1 MLGISTEL
9 LGSGRGLSVPQ
20 RTVNTAVAV
29 EDRGGKEKRKGQK
42 GSRAR
47 GKAARVVALSP
58 AKLTEPLERECPPQN
73 ELASRRLCLHS

>member
-9 LGSGRGLSVPQ
+9 VGGGRGLSVPL

-29 EDRGGKEKRKGQK
+29 GDGEGREKRKGQK
-42 GSRAR
+42 GSRAL
-47 GKAARVVALSP
+47 GKAAKVAASSP
-58 AKLTEPLERECPPQN
+58 AKLTEPLEWDCPARS